1 MPCSLQSQRPRPLS
15 TNERKTFQRLQKIQI
30 IDQQSVNHWVD
41 GVFWEQYLMPSE
53 VEKIVVLF
61 LQSVHDILVLID
73 DLLDAF
79 DAQMLNAFRL
89 VDQLHQLDDLLQPF
103 RERVELAKDVVLAEM
118 DTDKNRIVTV
128 NRNAKGTW

>member
-1 MPCSLQSQRPRPLS
+1 
-15 TNERKTFQRLQKIQI
+15 
-30 IDQQSVNHWVD
+30 
-41 GVFWEQYLMPSE
+41 MPSE